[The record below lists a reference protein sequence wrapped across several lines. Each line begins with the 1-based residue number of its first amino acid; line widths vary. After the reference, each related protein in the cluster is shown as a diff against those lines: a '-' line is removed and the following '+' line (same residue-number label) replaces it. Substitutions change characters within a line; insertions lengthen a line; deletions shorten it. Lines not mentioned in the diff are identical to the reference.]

1 MKTITTKT
9 QGIRTPL
16 ALQKSLNPLH
26 PQYVIRVMAPVKIQ
40 VKILVKI
47 QVKILVK
54 IQMKINPVH
63 LKKLRNPGAA
73 RQSMT
78 KTTKA

>member
-26 PQYVIRVMAPVKIQ
+26 PQYVIRVVAPVKIQ
-40 VKILVKI
+40 VKIL
-47 QVKILVK
+47 VKILVK

-73 RQSMT
+73 RQSTT
-78 KTTKA
+78 KTTKP